1 MDEVILGLIFP
12 QKGLRFTIAS
22 KITKQEVF
30 MKTKAQKLK
39 NGIVRTEQGI
49 YKTWLAV
56 PTRVILVLLL
66 LFAIQHVGSVSAADN
81 QETQMG
87 EALMQMMEEG
97 EVGALAA
104 PARTAS
110 ENWRVC
116 TVKRVG
122 PGWGNVYVRLVC
134 NGVPENWFIAKKDQ
148 ERDILAAG
156 LTAISLKAK
165 VDAFLAH
172 MPSGYHEI
180 RALYV
185 RQ

>member
-1 MDEVILGLIFP
+1 MNTEV
-12 QKGLRFTIAS
+12 S
-22 KITKQEVF
+22 
-30 MKTKAQKLK
+30 KLK
-39 NGIVRTEQGI
+39 NSIVSTQEI
-49 YKTWLAV
+49 CKMWLAAS
-56 PTRVILVLLL
+56 TRTIWVMIVVFLGM
-66 LFAIQHVGSVSAADN
+66 QQVGSALASES

-180 RALYV
+180 RAIYV

>member
-1 MDEVILGLIFP
+1 MNTEV
-12 QKGLRFTIAS
+12 S
-22 KITKQEVF
+22 
-30 MKTKAQKLK
+30 KLK
-39 NGIVRTEQGI
+39 NSIVSTQEI
-49 YKTWLAV
+49 CKMWLAAS
-56 PTRVILVLLL
+56 TRTIWVMIVVFLGM
-66 LFAIQHVGSVSAADN
+66 QQVGSALASES

-97 EVGALAA
+97 EVGALAT
-104 PARTAS
+104 PTRTAS

-148 ERDILAAG
+148 ERDILATG

-180 RALYV
+180 RAIYV